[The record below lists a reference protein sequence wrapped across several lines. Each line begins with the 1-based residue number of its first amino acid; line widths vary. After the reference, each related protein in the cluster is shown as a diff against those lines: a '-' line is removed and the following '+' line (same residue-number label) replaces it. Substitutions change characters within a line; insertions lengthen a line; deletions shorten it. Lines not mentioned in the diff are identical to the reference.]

1 MILIDFLAVISLSYL
16 AGSVPSSYI
25 AGKILKSIDI
35 RDFGSGN
42 PGASNTFRILGKKA
56 GLSVLLFDFFKG
68 LLPVLVCKYY
78 FNLFP
83 DNASVTMIISG
94 ICVITGHI
102 FPVWLKFRGGKGV
115 ASSAG
120 VFTALYPLFFPV
132 SVIIFCSALILLK
145 KISAAS
151 IITAVSLPFT
161 YLILNFL
168 LNTERDPYIT
178 GFTLVIPLLI
188 IIRHRSNIKRMFTG
202 TEPDI
207 NANRKK
213 NEET

>member
-1 MILIDFLAVISLSYL
+1 MIYLLSVIPLSYL

-42 PGASNTFRILGKKA
+42 PGATNTFRVLGRKA
-56 GLSVLLFDFFKG
+56 GLYVLLFDFFKG
-68 LLPVLVCKYY
+68 LLPVLISSNY

-83 DNASVTMIISG
+83 DKPSIIMIISG
-94 ICVITGHI
+94 ICVIAGHI
-102 FPVWLKFRGGKGV
+102 FPVWLKFKGGKGV

-132 SVIIFCSALILLK
+132 SVIIFCSALFILK
-145 KISAAS
+145 KTSAAS
-151 IITAVSLPFT
+151 ILTALSLPFT
-161 YLILNFL
+161 YLIMNFL
-168 LNTERDPYIT
+168 MNTERDPFIS
-178 GFTLVIPLLI
+178 GFTLIIPLII
-188 IIRHRSNIKRMFTG
+188 IIRHRSNIKRIFAG

-207 NANRKK
+207 NVNRKN